1 MYIKHTSRML
11 NIDVHSKNV
20 GNVWLVVRSRTL
32 HTLTLSGSLLLLPFV
47 RSICRHCCWF
57 GLNLLNSR
65 WARPL
70 AHARTHAH
78 SVKQRND
85 LLCAA
90 TCKSIKVL
98 TLFLFT
104 FRFDIGIV
112 VVAIHDCANIYILFV
127 LIAVLLTSFLSL
139 CVRFSVCSFQIAIFP
154 IEHIHELGRSY
165 VWDVCLSGRASEWTN
180 KHMCKDKRC
189 WARAI

>member
-1 MYIKHTSRML
+1 MTCGALAHAPHTHSL
-11 NIDVHSKNV
+11 WLSFAFAICSID
-20 GNVWLVVRSRTL
+20 
-32 HTLTLSGSLLLLPFV
+32 LSPLLL
-47 RSICRHCCWF
+47 IWF
-57 GLNLLNSR
+57 EFIKFSLS
-65 WARPL
+65 A
-70 AHARTHAH
+70 AACARTHAH